1 MVKYDASDKA
11 LDDDD
16 VDVDVDGDAPLPP
29 APPLPHLAMA
39 SMSVPSV
46 PPPPSLLL
54 GSASEQSTL
63 QVDVAHRRM
72 FDGRSIIVST
82 PSREEEGSSFG
93 THLVSFT
100 DLLRGPDGPSDV
112 AQCVVATSMVYNVK
126 YFADELASAGAHDAD
141 VFVAYHSAGDAPT
154 NIEERVAELGMRG
167 RWRVLQHEA
176 GRSINPTGGAILHAK
191 VTIIK
196 FRDTLRVIVSSAN
209 LIGDYYNIMQSSW
222 VQDFKRYAPGAPIP
236 RKPPQFARD
245 LEEFLGVAMTGNHR
259 GDPVAEALMKLE
271 MARHDLTTDAKLV
284 LTTSRRG
291 GGHMLVRRLLAR
303 SRWPNGSHDMPVM
316 VQTGSVGECKPEWL
330 AEIAK
335 SFGSSPSALPL
346 IHFPTDKTA
355 TRYGVS
361 EPHTQSFPKDRTNE
375 MFGRGLKPIF
385 RDGLERHWPH
395 ETPEHRAS
403 DRRHSH
409 SKIWLRV
416 MQPTARRELAGVLL
430 IGSHNCSQ
438 NSMGDEHGAGGMIEA
453 SVLLTTC
460 DVEEARRWQ
469 SQTPYEMPGAPYG
482 PTDEPYHLGV
492 VKYITGVEKEKRGGL
507 IENAVK
513 TFKRKRDALHAKDQL
528 RLAYSGGAGP
538 SSALPWHG
546 NFAGTH
552 DSDTE

>member
-1 MVKYDASDKA
+1 MSLHMPQHTPQHIVQA
-11 LDDDD
+11 
-16 VDVDVDGDAPLPP
+16 P
-29 APPLPHLAMA
+29 APTTGA
-39 SMSVPSV
+39 S
-46 PPPPSLLL
+46 
-54 GSASEQSTL
+54 
-63 QVDVAHRRM
+63 RRRR
-72 FDGRSIIVST
+72 FDGREIVVSS
-82 PSREEEGSSFG
+82 PSSDGNHG
-93 THLVSFT
+93 NLVSRVELLSGPNGDG
-100 DLLRGPDGPSDV
+100 DL
-112 AQCVVATSMVYNVK
+112 AQCVVATAMVFNVDHV
-126 YFADELASAGAHDAD
+126 ARELAKAGAHDAD
-141 VFVAYHSAGDAPT
+141 VFIAYHTAEDAPAS
-154 NIEERVAELGMRG
+154 IEERLAELGMRG
-167 RWRVLQHEA
+167 TWRVLQHEA
-176 GRSINPTGGAILHAK
+176 GRSINPTGGASLHAK
-191 VTIIK
+191 VVLVR
-196 FRDTLRVIVSSAN
+196 FSDTLRVVVSSAN

-284 LTTSRRG
+284 LTTSKRG

-303 SRWPNGSHDMPVM
+303 SQWPNGSHDMPVM

-330 AEIAK
+330 AEVAR
-335 SFGSSPSALPL
+335 SFGSSRSALPL
-346 IHFPTDKTA
+346 IHFPTDASA
-355 TRYGVS
+355 TRYGMQ
-361 EPHTQSFPKDRTNE
+361 EPHTQSMPKERTNE
-375 MFGRGLKPIF
+375 MFGRGLKRLF

-395 ETPEHRAS
+395 EMPGQRAS

-482 PTDEPYHLGV
+482 PTDEPYHLGA

-513 TFKRKRDALHAKDQL
+513 VFKRKRDELHANDQL
-528 RLAYSGGAGP
+528 RLAYSAGP
-538 SSALPWHG
+538 SSSSAPAALPWHD
-546 NFAGTH
+546 NKTRHRDH